1 MTSQNRLN
9 YVDYDWDN
17 LVLQLQNRLKLKDAW
32 KDVYRS
38 STGEML
44 IEFYAYIANL
54 TLYYIERRAEECY
67 LDTAQL
73 RSSVVNLVKL
83 INYVPKRQTSSSGL
97 VTFTL
102 GSAIANDIDI
112 PIGTQ
117 VRTADNLHFF
127 IGEKELDVNGDYTGN
142 IVGGGTIQ
150 SGSTSL
156 ELYALQGKLVQKN
169 IVSTGAVNQEY
180 LLKDSNIENDT
191 VSVQINGEIW
201 TKVSS
206 FVSSE
211 SDSKE
216 YILSEDLDGTIRIRF
231 GEGVRGMS
239 PSLNS
244 IILIQYVIT
253 DGIDGNVF
261 SGDKITTIVS
271 TITDVA
277 GNVIED
283 ITVTNSS
290 SLDGDGNVVGTFSGG
305 DDAESIDE
313 IKYEAPRVFATGDRL
328 VTRYDFIAVI
338 ENIAGVAC
346 VNVWGENEEN
356 PPNYNMFNRVR
367 IVLLMQ
373 NWQHPS
379 TAKKTEITN
388 YIQPKSMLTVKYE
401 YVEAVILEIIPVL
414 DVLVV
419 NNYSL
424 SQVRTDIEELMEGQF
439 ELGNTTRLGEHV
451 NYSNLVRLVDALN
464 GVDFHHLTLE
474 IYKLLEASYDS
485 IYQFGETLEAVT
497 IKAGSV
503 RVFVYVDENTYYQ
516 IGRDDEAG
524 GFFSVDFEGD
534 PYEDLDGNPT
544 GITVTGSVNYTTGV
558 IGVDLDVWPISS
570 ISVYVRYQQDPT
582 ETDMAEP
589 IKDKGIVV
597 TQRQVCKLR
606 EVDIDTIAHNS

>member
-1 MTSQNRLN
+1 
-9 YVDYDWDN
+9 
-17 LVLQLQNRLKLKDAW
+17 
-32 KDVYRS
+32 
-38 STGEML
+38 
-44 IEFYAYIANL
+44 
-54 TLYYIERRAEECY
+54 
-67 LDTAQL
+67 
-73 RSSVVNLVKL
+73 
-83 INYVPKRQTSSSGL
+83 
-97 VTFTL
+97 
-102 GSAIANDIDI
+102 
-112 PIGTQ
+112 
-117 VRTADNLHFF
+117 
-127 IGEKELDVNGDYTGN
+127 
-142 IVGGGTIQ
+142 
-150 SGSTSL
+150 
-156 ELYALQGKLVQKN
+156 
-169 IVSTGAVNQEY
+169 
-180 LLKDSNIENDT
+180 
-191 VSVQINGEIW
+191 
-201 TKVSS
+201 
-206 FVSSE
+206 
-211 SDSKE
+211 
-216 YILSEDLDGTIRIRF
+216 
-231 GEGVRGMS
+231 
-239 PSLNS
+239 
-244 IILIQYVIT
+244 
-253 DGIDGNVF
+253 
-261 SGDKITTIVS
+261 
-271 TITDVA
+271 
-277 GNVIED
+277 
-283 ITVTNSS
+283 
-290 SLDGDGNVVGTFSGG
+290 
-305 DDAESIDE
+305 
-313 IKYEAPRVFATGDRL
+313 
-328 VTRYDFIAVI
+328 
-338 ENIAGVAC
+338 
-346 VNVWGENEEN
+346 
-356 PPNYNMFNRVR
+356 MFNRVR